1 MENFRKMANNLE
13 DVLKKLNKTKAEGTQ
28 VAMADKTDLKKR
40 TTSTG
45 SPFLDLI
52 TGGGWAKGGF
62 NLVVADGGTGKS
74 SKALLAIKEE
84 QELTGRIGVYYDGEG
99 TLEDSYIE
107 RMGVDRSKLLVIRGR
122 NLEEMLDSVELF
134 SKADDV
140 GVIILDSIPI
150 FVSSVVEAKSA
161 GENNMAVEARK
172 YTARMPIIEANCMS
186 RDITLL
192 GLTSYKLDPGAMGD
206 PRKLPR
212 GMWQYTM
219 ANLILDIT
227 KKEIIKDDL
236 KNPIGHVLDVRVKK
250 SKLAPYNAKDV
261 HSVNFYYQGGYNKI
275 EEYVLLLLEKGIIHQ
290 GGGGNYTYPN
300 KDGEEL
306 KSRGKD
312 VLMEDLKLD
321 QETFNYLKSL
331 LNE

>member
-1 MENFRKMANNLE
+1 MANTLE
-13 DVLKKLNKTKAEGTQ
+13 DVLKKFNKGKENEA
-28 VAMADKTDLKKR
+28 VVKMADKTDLKKR

-45 SPFLDLI
+45 SPFIDLL
-52 TGGGWAKGGF
+52 TGNGWAKGGF
-62 NLVVADGGTGKS
+62 NLIVADGGTGKS

-84 QELTGRIGVYYDGEG
+84 QEATGRIGVYYDGEG

-107 RMGVDRSKLLVIRGR
+107 RMGVDRSKLLVVRGR

-140 GVIILDSIPI
+140 GVIVIDSIPI

-212 GMWQYTM
+212 GLWQYTM

-227 KKEIIKDDL
+227 KKELLKDDL
-236 KNPIGHVLDVRVKK
+236 KNPIGHVLDVRIKK
-250 SKLAPYNAKDV
+250 SKLAPYNPKDV
-261 HSVNFYYQGGYNKI
+261 YSVNFYYQGGYNKI

-300 KDGEEL
+300 RDGEEL
-306 KSRGKD
+306 KARGKE
-312 VLMEDLKLD
+312 VLMDDLKND
-321 QETFNYLKSL
+321 PDTMEYLKSL
-331 LNE
+331 LNEQ

>member
-1 MENFRKMANNLE
+1 MANTLE
-13 DVLKKLNKTKAEGTQ
+13 DVLKKFNKGKENEA
-28 VAMADKTDLKKR
+28 VVKMADKTDLKKR

-45 SPFLDLI
+45 SPFIDLL
-52 TGGGWAKGGF
+52 TGNGWAKGGF
-62 NLVVADGGTGKS
+62 NLIVADGGTGKS

-84 QELTGRIGVYYDGEG
+84 QETTGRIGVYYDGEG

-107 RMGVDRSKLLVIRGR
+107 RMEVDRSRLLVVRGR

-140 GVIILDSIPI
+140 GVIVIDSIPI

-212 GMWQYTM
+212 GLWQYTM

-227 KKEIIKDDL
+227 KKELLKDDL
-236 KNPIGHVLDVRVKK
+236 KNPIGHVLDVRIKK
-250 SKLAPYNAKDV
+250 SKLAPYNPKDV
-261 HSVNFYYQGGYNKI
+261 YSVNFYYQGGYNKI

-300 KDGEEL
+300 RDGEEL
-306 KSRGKD
+306 KARGKE
-312 VLMEDLKLD
+312 VLMDDLKND
-321 QETFNYLKSL
+321 PDTMEYLKSL
-331 LNE
+331 LND

>member
-1 MENFRKMANNLE
+1 MANTLE
-13 DVLKKLNKTKAEGTQ
+13 DVLKKFNKGKENEA
-28 VAMADKTDLKKR
+28 VVKMADKTDLKKR

-45 SPFLDLI
+45 SPFIDLL
-52 TGGGWAKGGF
+52 TGNGWAKGGF
-62 NLVVADGGTGKS
+62 NLIVADGGTGKS

-84 QELTGRIGVYYDGEG
+84 QETTGRIGVYYDGEG

-107 RMGVDRSKLLVIRGR
+107 RMGVDRSRLLVVRGR

-140 GVIILDSIPI
+140 GVIVIDSIPI

-212 GMWQYTM
+212 GLWQYTM

-227 KKEIIKDDL
+227 KKELLKDDL
-236 KNPIGHVLDVRVKK
+236 KNPIGHVLDVRIKK
-250 SKLAPYNAKDV
+250 SKLAPYNPKDV
-261 HSVNFYYQGGYNKI
+261 YSVNFYYQGGYNKI

-300 KDGEEL
+300 RDGEEL
-306 KSRGKD
+306 KARGKE
-312 VLMEDLKLD
+312 VLMDDLKND
-321 QETFNYLKSL
+321 PDTMEYLKSL

>member
-1 MENFRKMANNLE
+1 MANTLE
-13 DVLKKLNKTKAEGTQ
+13 DVLKKFNKGKENEA
-28 VAMADKTDLKKR
+28 VVKMADKTDLKKR

-45 SPFLDLI
+45 SPFIDLL

-62 NLVVADGGTGKS
+62 NLIVADGGTGKS

-84 QELTGRIGVYYDGEG
+84 QEATGRIGVYYDGEG

-107 RMGVDRSKLLVIRGR
+107 RMGVDRSKLLVVRGR

-140 GVIILDSIPI
+140 GVIVIDSIPI

-212 GMWQYTM
+212 GLWQYTM

-227 KKEIIKDDL
+227 KKELLKDDL
-236 KNPIGHVLDVRVKK
+236 KNPIGHVLDVRIKK
-250 SKLAPYNAKDV
+250 SKLAPYNPKDV
-261 HSVNFYYQGGYNKI
+261 YSVNFYYQGGYNKI

-300 KDGEEL
+300 RDGEEL
-306 KSRGKD
+306 KARGKE
-312 VLMEDLKLD
+312 VLMDDLKND
-321 QETFNYLKSL
+321 PDTMEYLKSL
-331 LNE
+331 LNEQ

>member
-1 MENFRKMANNLE
+1 MANTLE
-13 DVLKKLNKTKAEGTQ
+13 DVLKKFNKGKENEA
-28 VAMADKTDLKKR
+28 VVKMADKTDLKKR

-45 SPFLDLI
+45 SPFIDLL
-52 TGGGWAKGGF
+52 TGNGWAKGGF
-62 NLVVADGGTGKS
+62 NLIVADGGTGKS

-84 QELTGRIGVYYDGEG
+84 QEATGRIGVYYDGEG

-107 RMGVDRSKLLVIRGR
+107 RMGVDRSKLLVVRGR

-140 GVIILDSIPI
+140 GVIVIDSIPI

-212 GMWQYTM
+212 GLWQYTM

-227 KKEIIKDDL
+227 KKELLKDDL
-236 KNPIGHVLDVRVKK
+236 KNPIGHVLDVRIKK
-250 SKLAPYNAKDV
+250 SKLAPYNPKDV
-261 HSVNFYYQGGYNKI
+261 YSVNFYYQGGYNKI
-275 EEYVLLLLEKGIIHQ
+275 EEYVLLLLEKGVIHQ

-300 KDGEEL
+300 RDGEEM
-306 KSRGKD
+306 KARGKE
-312 VLMEDLKLD
+312 VLMDDLKND
-321 QETFNYLKSL
+321 HDTMEYLKSL

>member
-1 MENFRKMANNLE
+1 MGNTLE
-13 DVLKKLNKTKAEGTQ
+13 DVLKKFNKGKENEA
-28 VAMADKTDLKKR
+28 VVKMADKTDLKKR

-45 SPFLDLI
+45 SPFIDLQS
-52 TGGGWAKGGF
+52 GGGYAKGGL
-62 NLVVADGGTGKS
+62 NLIVADGGTGKS

-84 QELTGRIGVYYDGEG
+84 QEATGRIGVYYDGEG

-107 RMGVDRSKLLVIRGR
+107 RMGVDRTKLLVVRGR
-122 NLEEMLDSVELF
+122 NLEDMLDSVELF

-140 GVIILDSIPI
+140 GVIVIDSIPI

-161 GENNMAVEARK
+161 GDNNMAVEARK
-172 YTARMPIIEANCMS
+172 YTARMPIIEANCMQ

-212 GMWQYTM
+212 GLFQYTM
-219 ANLILDIT
+219 SNLILDIT
-227 KKEIIKDDL
+227 KKDIIKDDL
-236 KNPIGHVLDVRVKK
+236 KNPIGHVLDVRIKK

-261 HSVNFYYQGGYNKI
+261 YSVNFYYEGGYNKI

-300 KDGEEL
+300 RDGEEM
-306 KSRGKD
+306 KARGKD
-312 VLMEDLKLD
+312 VLMEDLKND
-321 QETFNYLKSL
+321 KDTMDYLKSL